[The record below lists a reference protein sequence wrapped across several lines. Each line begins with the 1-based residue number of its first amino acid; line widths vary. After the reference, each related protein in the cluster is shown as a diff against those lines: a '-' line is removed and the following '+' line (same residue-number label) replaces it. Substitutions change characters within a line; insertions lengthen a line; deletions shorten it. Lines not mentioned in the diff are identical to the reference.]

1 VAKLKSVTKF
11 LRSSSRCRIFID
23 AIDAVVRI
31 DAFFVFVCRSV
42 PKEGKIVI
50 YPVKFVVS
58 LSSLVTASDALG
70 RCLLSH
76 FYFCLI

>member
-1 VAKLKSVTKF
+1 MAKLKSVTKNF
-11 LRSSSRCRIFID
+11 RSSSRYRISVG
-23 AIDAVVRI
+23 VVNPVMRI
-31 DAFFVFVCRSV
+31 DAFFAFVCSSV

-50 YPVKFVVS
+50 YPFRFVVS

-70 RCLLSH
+70 RYLLSH